1 MWNVMENTHQSGC
14 LQPIVSEL
22 YSIQDEWKEVAEQ
35 LLHDIDAARVRKDRQ
50 LEFYTR
56 MLFWAVT
63 GCDMPPPEFY
73 CPISLEIMEDPVV
86 LIETAVTYDKKS
98 LDTWL
103 HVYGSSRCP
112 VSGQKLE
119 RLEYVENKA
128 LRCLIDDWK
137 RHHMSQ
143 VSFRIIFVC
152 RMTSFHC
159 WIDCCVDTWSF
170 LSECA
175 QSNCASCAAIL
186 SSLLLCYNFEYGID

>member
-1 MWNVMENTHQSGC
+1 MCRVLCTPAKKGMVCLATSSDADLFGRNIMKLDSEAYICSG
-14 LQPIVSEL
+14 LH
-22 YSIQDEWKEVAEQ
+22 SIQDEWKEVAEQ

-112 VSGQKLE
+112 VSGQQLE
-119 RLEYVENKA
+119 RLGYVENKA

-143 VSFRIIFVC
+143 V
-152 RMTSFHC
+152 
-159 WIDCCVDTWSF
+159 
-170 LSECA
+170 
-175 QSNCASCAAIL
+175 
-186 SSLLLCYNFEYGID
+186 G